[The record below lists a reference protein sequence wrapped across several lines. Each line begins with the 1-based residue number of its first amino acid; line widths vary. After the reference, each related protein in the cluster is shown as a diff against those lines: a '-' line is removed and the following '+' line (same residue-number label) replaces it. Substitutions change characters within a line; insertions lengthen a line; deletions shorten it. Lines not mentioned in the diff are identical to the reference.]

1 MRVGLS
7 FRFYASSIAD
17 PIFVADFFGVAW
29 TETTKVA
36 IETPNCIQGDE
47 INSPTIH
54 NAPFYC
60 LPRSKQRWSMAVES
74 AFLHV
79 IISLAMLLFAAKMM
93 AELFHRIKLPIV
105 LGELLAGIIVG
116 PFALG
121 ALPLV
126 NGEPLVV
133 LDETVRHIGEIAA
146 IVILFIAGLEITP
159 REFLKG
165 GAAAFTVGS
174 LGVIVPF
181 FVGYY
186 AFSAFGVEALQSI
199 LIATALTAT
208 SIAIS
213 IQVLTELGKM
223 QSKEARLILGAAIVD
238 DILAIAALS
247 VVVTMV
253 QTGNTEPAILDITLL
268 IMQVLGTFAAILIV
282 SVLVIPRILHTE
294 RLWKS
299 KGSLEGIVTA
309 AFFAAAGIAAFVGL
323 SPIVGAFAIGMAVA
337 STRLIKQV
345 HEYVDKLQIIFAP
358 LFFAIIGA
366 QVDLRGVNL
375 DVLYLAGIMI
385 GVAVVTKLIG
395 TGLPSLIFLK
405 ERSRSMRVG
414 IGMISRGEVGLIVA
428 GVGVSSGALSNDV
441 YTTVIIMVAVTTI
454 ITPIWLKFAYR
465 KEPSGTTS
473 SSLAGKEHA

>member
-1 MRVGLS
+1 
-7 FRFYASSIAD
+7 
-17 PIFVADFFGVAW
+17 
-29 TETTKVA
+29 
-36 IETPNCIQGDE
+36 
-47 INSPTIH
+47 
-54 NAPFYC
+54 
-60 LPRSKQRWSMAVES
+60 MAAEP

-79 IISLAMLLFAAKMM
+79 MISLGILLFASKLM
-93 AELFHRIKLPIV
+93 AELFHRIRLPIV

-126 NGEPLVV
+126 DGQPLVV
-133 LDETVRHIGEIAA
+133 LDETVKHIGEISAV
-146 IVILFIAGLEITP
+146 VILFIAGLEITP

-181 FVGYY
+181 FVGFY
-186 AFSAFGVEALQSI
+186 AFEAFGIEALQSI

-238 DILAIAALS
+238 DILAIAVLS

-253 QTGNTEPAILDITLL
+253 QTGNTKPAIFDIMLL
-268 IMQVLGTFAAILIV
+268 IVQVLGTFAAILVV
-282 SVLVIPRILHTE
+282 SVLVIPRVLHTE

-309 AFFAAAGIAAFVGL
+309 AFFAAAGVAAFLGL
-323 SPIVGAFAIGMAVA
+323 SPIVGAFAVGMAVA
-337 STRLIKQV
+337 STKIISRV
-345 HEYVDKLQIIFAP
+345 HDYVDKLQIIFAP

-366 QVDLRGVNL
+366 QVDLRGINL
-375 DVLYLAGIMI
+375 DVLFLAGII
-385 GVAVVTKLIG
+385 VTIAVVTKLIG
-395 TGLPSLIFLK
+395 CGLPSLLFLK
-405 ERSRSMRVG
+405 NKTKSMRVG
-414 IGMISRGEVGLIVA
+414 VGMVSRGEVGLIVA
-428 GVGVSSGALSNDV
+428 GVGVSSGALTNDI
-441 YTTVIIMVAVTTI
+441 YTAIIIMVAATTI
-454 ITPIWLKFAYR
+454 ITPIWLKFAY
-465 KEPSGTTS
+465 KSQLQEASQSP
-473 SSLAGKEHA
+473 K

>member
-1 MRVGLS
+1 
-7 FRFYASSIAD
+7 
-17 PIFVADFFGVAW
+17 
-29 TETTKVA
+29 
-36 IETPNCIQGDE
+36 
-47 INSPTIH
+47 
-54 NAPFYC
+54 
-60 LPRSKQRWSMAVES
+60 MAVES

-79 IISLAMLLFAAKMM
+79 IISLGILLFAAKLM
-93 AELFHRIKLPIV
+93 AELFHKIKLPIV

-121 ALPLV
+121 SLPLV
-126 NGEPLVV
+126 DGEPLVV

-146 IVILFIAGLEITP
+146 VVILFIAGLEITP
-159 REFLKG
+159 REFLRG

-174 LGVIVPF
+174 LGVVVPF

-186 AFSAFGVEALQSI
+186 AFTAFGIEALQSI

-238 DILAIAALS
+238 DILAIAVLS

-253 QTGNTEPAILDITLL
+253 QTGNTEPAIFDIILL
-268 IMQVLGTFAAILIV
+268 IMQVLGTFAVILIV

-337 STRLIKQV
+337 STRIIGQV

-375 DVLYLAGIMI
+375 DVLFLAGII
-385 GVAVVTKLIG
+385 IAIAVVTKLIG
-395 TGLPSLIFLK
+395 CGLPSLLFLK
-405 ERSRSMRVG
+405 DKARSMRVG
-414 IGMISRGEVGLIVA
+414 IGMVSRGEVGLIVA
-428 GVGVSSGALSNDV
+428 GVGVSSGALTNDI
-441 YTTVIIMVAVTTI
+441 YTAIIIMVAATTI
-454 ITPIWLKFAYR
+454 ITPVWLKFAY
-465 KEPSGTTS
+465 KSQLQE
-473 SSLAGKEHA
+473 SSLSRE